1 MRHVR
6 GVGPLSLIL
15 TTNLFLSNVF
25 QPSTSLMIPSLQV
38 LTSNKRRKPTITHF
52 KIRAE
57 ITLVSP
63 SPSPSPQRC
72 SLNNPNHN
80 HNYNKPR
87 RSRIKLFTGLQSV
100 HDETA
105 NKGEASDGD
114 FKGPEKTDSTST
126 STSTSSTEEMI
137 HTLFLCRHG
146 DSIWNGGQPGTRETF
161 TGWTDVPL
169 SSKGL
174 VEASNTAKELSL
186 YSQGMN
192 LDACFT
198 SILSRSRMT
207 GHYCCWAF
215 ADKWNTV
222 EPTKYVSDWRL
233 NERHYGSLQGYV
245 KADVEAG
252 MYQHDP
258 KDVQAWRRNW
268 YAIPPLLDEGDPRRK
283 EELRKF
289 AHQCGGDENVP
300 RGESL
305 EMVANDRIRPF
316 LDHVLHPTLEDAAVL
331 RLSRNE
337 RGRGREQQQQ
347 QQQRVNQQQQ
357 QRKDDETFLHG
368 GAGLVVAHANSLRA
382 LIGVICRVE
391 NDEAALNRL
400 EAMKIET
407 GVPLVLKY
415 RRLSD
420 GTYEAC
426 DLLASLSMTNE
437 EGLQRQESMN
447 ALPVWPLSSLPKD
460 RRLTQI
466 QYSSS
471 YEYEKQEQKQKQG
484 RVQFQEDTS
493 TCASSCRQIRLDV
506 I

>member
-1 MRHVR
+1 MRNVH
-6 GVGPLSLIL
+6 GVGAFSLVL
-15 TTNLFLSNVF
+15 TTTLFLSNVF
-25 QPSTSLMIPSLQV
+25 QPSASLVMPSL
-38 LTSNKRRKPTITHF
+38 LTASNKRRKPAITNF
-52 KIRAE
+52 KFRAR
-57 ITLVSP
+57 ITSVSP
-63 SPSPSPQRC
+63 KRYA
-72 SLNNPNHN
+72 LNNN
-80 HNYNKPR
+80 NYNKPK
-87 RSRIKLFTGLQSV
+87 RSTMKLFTGLQSV
-100 HDETA
+100 HDDTG

-114 FKGPEKTDSTST
+114 FQEPEKSDSIST
-126 STSTSSTEEMI
+126 ITFSTGEMI

-174 VEASNTAKELSL
+174 VEASNTAEELSL

-258 KDVQAWRRNW
+258 KDVQAWRRSW
-268 YAIPPLLDEGDPRRK
+268 YAIPPLLDEGDPRRQ

-289 AHQCGGDENVP
+289 AHQCGGEENVP

-316 LDHVLHPTLEDAAVL
+316 LDHVLHPTLEDAAVS

-337 RGRGREQQQQ
+337 RGREQQQG
-347 QQQRVNQQQQ
+347 VNQQQQ
-357 QRKDDETFLHG
+357 QRKNDETFLHG

-382 LIGVICRVE
+382 LIGVICQVE
-391 NDEAALNRL
+391 KDEAALKRL
-400 EAMKIET
+400 EAMKIQT

-415 RRLSD
+415 RRLPD

-437 EGLQRQESMN
+437 EGLQREESMN
-447 ALPVWPLSSLPKD
+447 ALPVWPLGSLPKD
-460 RRLTQI
+460 RKLTQI

-471 YEYEKQEQKQKQG
+471 FEYEKQEQKRKQG
-484 RVQFQEDTS
+484 RDRFQEGTS
-493 TCASSCRQIRLDV
+493 TRVSSSRQIRLDV